1 MRLLFRQIL
10 LFASII
16 IFLVLAPIAIFYA
29 MGYRSSLF
37 NNSNSSV
44 GVLLIE
50 TTPRRAQISIN
61 NNTKGN
67 TPRAITNIS
76 PGEILLSLQKEGYI
90 TWQKNIPIIS
100 TSVTN
105 VTNVRLFPKNSQK
118 KLLSRDTRTFSL
130 SPNRQLIALI
140 TDSYLLQIIDIEGT
154 TIIPSISIKRNV
166 KQTLWSPDSNY
177 ILLLADNN
185 IRLLDIVNRKIKP
198 TKLPAFSL
206 LKQIV
211 WDPRIPGRLL
221 FLNNNNELR
230 AYQIN
235 DNTTDL
241 LAEDITAFST
251 SSRNIYSVSPAND
264 IDISDL
270 QGKLIKSIKLSDTN
284 PISQLHITP
293 SGNIAIQFADNSLSF
308 LENNEKILPVA
319 QNIISTGWSP
329 DGQLL
334 FVQQDDTSLHV
345 YNAMNERLSY
355 IPLQK
360 LQLIV
365 RLSRMI
371 RHPQWFAGGH
381 HLLYQVD
388 DEIIITEIDTRDHP
402 ISYTVD
408 STNTGNAQATVG
420 QDGETLF
427 YLKNNDS
434 MATLIITA
442 LTQDSK

>member
-10 LFASII
+10 LFTSITT
-16 IFLVLAPIAIFYA
+16 FLVLAPTVIFYA
-29 MGYRSSLF
+29 MGYRSKLL
-37 NNSNSSV
+37 NNSNPSV
-44 GVLLIE
+44 GVLLVE
-50 TTPRRAQISIN
+50 TTPQRAQISIN
-61 NNTKGN
+61 DNAKGN
-67 TPRAITNIS
+67 TPRAITNIT
-76 PGEILLSLQKEGYI
+76 PGEILLSLQKEGYVA
-90 TWQKNIPIIS
+90 WQKNIPIMP
-100 TSVTN
+100 TTVTN
-105 VTNVRLFPKNSQK
+105 VTNVRLFPENSQK
-118 KLLSRDTRTFSL
+118 KLLSRDSRTFSL

-140 TDSYLLQIIDIEGT
+140 TNNHLLQIIDDEGALV
-154 TIIPSISIKRNV
+154 IPSISIKPDV

-185 IRLLDIVNRKIKP
+185 ISLLDVVNRKIKP
-198 TKLPAFSL
+198 TKLPAFAL

-241 LAEDITAFST
+241 LTKDVTAFST

-264 IDISDL
+264 INISDL
-270 QGKLIKSIKLSDTN
+270 RGKLIKSLKLPDIS
-284 PISQLHITP
+284 PISQLHVTP
-293 SGNIAIQFADNSLSF
+293 GGNIAIQFKDNSLAY
-308 LENNEKILPVA
+308 LEDDEKILLVA
-319 QNIISTGWSP
+319 KNIISTGWSP

-334 FVQQDDTSLHV
+334 LVQQDEASLYV

-360 LQLIV
+360 LQLV
-365 RLSRMI
+365 TRLSRPI
-371 RHPQWFAGGH
+371 RQPQWFAGGH
-381 HLLYQVD
+381 HLLYQID
-388 DEIIITEIDTRDHP
+388 DEIVITEIDTRDHP
-402 ISYTVD
+402 VSYTVD

-427 YLKNNDS
+427 YLKNNNS
-434 MATLIITA
+434 ITELIVTA
-442 LTQDSK
+442 LTVNSK